1 MKFDEVTDNM
11 KSGRKLLKP
20 QVERRRRERINH
32 SLESLRTLLLQNTQH
47 QSCAGRRVEKAEIL
61 EHTVLFLHT
70 SNGEKRGGWREREQ
84 HHFMDGFST
93 CLEHATRFLRVER
106 DVSGFGEAF
115 TAALSRRLSSSS
127 EPSSSLHVPARILP
141 AAAPL
146 STAGSRVKLP
156 LSHWQRVQCSKQQEQ
171 RSSSFISSLPQS
183 TMGSRPHPNK
193 AASTTSTISTT
204 PPPLHTPSQ
213 AVWRPWP

>member
-1 MKFDEVTDNM
+1 
-11 KSGRKLLKP
+11 
-20 QVERRRRERINH
+20 RINH

-47 QSCAGRRVEKAEIL
+47 QVKHSLEKAEIL

-106 DVSGFGEAF
+106 DVSG
-115 TAALSRRLSSSS
+115 
-127 EPSSSLHVPARILP
+127 
-141 AAAPL
+141 
-146 STAGSRVKLP
+146 
-156 LSHWQRVQCSKQQEQ
+156 KQQEQ

>member
-1 MKFDEVTDNM
+1 MTTVVKHAP
-11 KSGRKLLKP
+11 KLLKP

-47 QSCAGRRVEKAEIL
+47 QVRLVHVQVEKAEIL

-70 SNGEKRGGWREREQ
+70 SNGEKRGGWRERE
-84 HHFMDGFST
+84 
-93 CLEHATRFLRVER
+93 
-106 DVSGFGEAF
+106 DVSG
-115 TAALSRRLSSSS
+115 
-127 EPSSSLHVPARILP
+127 
-141 AAAPL
+141 
-146 STAGSRVKLP
+146 
-156 LSHWQRVQCSKQQEQ
+156 KQQEQ

-193 AASTTSTISTT
+193 AASTTSTTSTT